1 MKKVVIFALL
11 AVMAGTRVFAGD
23 AAAFS
28 DIGFSKDG
36 KTYIFGE
43 YGKID
48 KKFQAWAEI
57 YAVDV
62 EKNAFV
68 PNCVY
73 KIAPSAE
80 TVSVSGKLAYESLL
94 KRASAKFK
102 AYDYAPSGSAGL
114 LYVKEEAVPTN
125 EIYFK
130 DFESSDEHSEIYYHI
145 KLIPTYVGKGV
156 NVSSKYYIVMN
167 KEDEDGRVLKSWR
180 VGNPDYVR
188 KGVSSYQIERVFTD
202 NAKRSLVF
210 VIQKTQEDETGT
222 SIRYMVETVR
232 F

>member
-1 MKKVVIFALL
+1 MKKVVVFALL
-11 AVMAGTRVFAGD
+11 AALAGTSAFAGD

-68 PNCVY
+68 PNGIY
-73 KIAPSAE
+73 KTSPSAA
-80 TVSVSGKLAYESLL
+80 TASISGKGAYDSLFKHADTKL
-94 KRASAKFK
+94 K
-102 AYDYAPSGSAGL
+102 AYNYAPSDPARL
-114 LYVKEEAVPTN
+114 LYVKEESAPTN

-130 DFESSDEHSEIYYHI
+130 DFESSDEDEEIFYHI
-145 KLIPTYVGKGV
+145 KLIPTYMGKGV
-156 NVSSKYYIVMN
+156 GVSSKYYIEMA
-167 KEDEDGRVLKSWR
+167 KEDEDGNVLKSWR
-180 VGNPDYVR
+180 VGNPEYVR
-188 KGVSSYQIERVFTD
+188 KGISSYQIERIFTD
-202 NAKRSLVF
+202 NSKRSLVF